1 MITLGKLTLK
11 NFAVVSQTE
20 ITFDRGLSVIT
31 GETGAGKSL
40 IVGAISLLVGE
51 RGKTEY
57 VRSGASHA
65 FIEGEFHGDLAELR
79 ECLATEEIKAD
90 GSTLTLTRE
99 LFADGRSRCLI
110 NDQRANLSTLKK
122 IGEQI
127 CDLHG
132 QHQHQWLLDPDRHLW
147 FLDQFGQCD
156 LALNAYTGQLQ
167 RYRDLKMRI
176 TSLEKQIAEAK
187 EKQDLHQFQLNEIN
201 SIAPIAGEEEKLETE
216 RRQLENIARIRE
228 AIQNAIARLQNG
240 GAAISLTTE
249 TLRQLQS
256 IAAAFPPAVGF
267 ITELESARIGL
278 SETARGLEE
287 QICRLAENP
296 SRLEEIG
303 ERLAQIYK
311 LKRKYG
317 GSIEAVLFYRDT
329 IRSEGRDID
338 TAELDL
344 AGFKKQIT
352 AIQKELVDSA
362 LRLQTDR
369 ETAAKRLATAMRKE
383 LGKLGLPKA
392 QFDVE
397 FVENQ
402 SGDLV
407 EHDGRRYHLGESGMM
422 TGQFLF
428 NANVGEDL
436 KPLHKV
442 ASGGEISRLMLALK
456 SLNAGNDR
464 VDLLVFDE
472 IDVGIGGE
480 TALLVGRKLRELSG
494 EQQLIVITHLQQIAS
509 FSDHHFKAIKREK
522 AKRTET
528 EIVPLDQEERVV
540 ELGRMISGGT
550 FGEEE
555 RRQVEKLLR
564 EAGRKVSVDKS

>member
-1 MITLGKLTLK
+1 MITLDKLTLK

-20 ITFDRGLSVIT
+20 IAFDRGLSVIT

-65 FIEGEFHGDLAELR
+65 FIEGEFHGDLTELW
-79 ECLATEEIKAD
+79 ECLSEEEIEAD
-90 GSTLTLTRE
+90 GSVLTLTRE
-99 LFADGRSRCLI
+99 LYADGHSRCLI
-110 NDQRANLSTLKK
+110 NDQRVNLSTLKK

-147 FLDQFGQCD
+147 FLDRFGQCNV
-156 LALNAYTGQLQ
+156 ALGAYTQQLQ
-167 RYRDLKMRI
+167 RFRDLKTRI
-176 TSLEKQIAEAK
+176 AWHEKQIAEAK
-187 EKQDLHQFQLNEIN
+187 EKQELHQFQLNEIN
-201 SIAPIAGEEEKLETE
+201 SITPVAGEEETLEAE
-216 RRQLENIARIRE
+216 RRQLENVARIRE
-228 AIQNAIARLQNG
+228 AIQNAIRRLQDD

-249 TLRQLQS
+249 ALRQLHS
-256 IAAAFPPAVGF
+256 IAAPFPPASGLV
-267 ITELESARIGL
+267 TELESARIGL
-278 SETARGLEE
+278 SETGRGLEE
-287 QICRLAENP
+287 HLSRLAENP
-296 SRLEEIG
+296 LRLEEIG

-329 IRSEGRDID
+329 ITSEVRDID

-344 AGFKKQIT
+344 VGFIKQMT
-352 AIQKELVDSA
+352 LIQKELVDSA
-362 LRLQTDR
+362 QHLQVDR
-369 ETAAKRLATAMRKE
+369 EAAAKRLATAMRKE

-397 FVENQ
+397 FGENQ
-402 SGDLV
+402 AGDLV
-407 EHDGRRYHLGESGMM
+407 EHEGRRYHLGESGMM

-428 NANVGEDL
+428 NANVGEEL

-494 EQQLIVITHLQQIAS
+494 KQQLIVITHLQQIAS
-509 FSDHHFKAIKREK
+509 FSDHHYKAIKKEK